1 MSTASSS
8 DFEALRGLRIG
19 CVRYLN
25 SRPLI
30 EPYDGP
36 VVLDHP
42 SVLAAALERG
52 ELDVALVPVYEA
64 LRMQKGWAVEG
75 ACIASLGTVWS
86 VIMAYQGELENV
98 REVVLSPASRT
109 SVNFCKMYFAE
120 WGGHIPEYLPEPA
133 PAGVARVIIGDQAI
147 AFRAMHSGEW
157 KILDFGEEWLRR
169 TGLPFVFAVWLI
181 RPEVK
186 DPERVA
192 DAFREIARRGQ
203 LQLQMEQIIASH
215 REHHAEFVRRYLTKY
230 IRFDLGADEKR
241 GIEQFR
247 NLLCKHALLPP
258 GTDALKFL

>member
-1 MSTASSS
+1 MTHSST
-8 DFEALRGLRIG
+8 DFAALRGLRIG

-42 SVLAAALERG
+42 SALAAALERG

-64 LRMQKGWAVEG
+64 LRMPECRAVEG
-75 ACIASLGTVWS
+75 VSISALGPVWS
-86 VIMAYQGELENV
+86 VILAYQGALDAV
-98 REVVLSPASRT
+98 RQVALDPASRT
-109 SVNFCKMYFAE
+109 SVHLCKVLFAE
-120 WGGHIPEYLPEPA
+120 WGGGPIPEYLPEPA
-133 PAGVARVIIGDQAI
+133 PPGAARVLIGNQAI
-147 AFRAMHSGEW
+147 AFREKHEGEW
-157 KILDFGEEWLRR
+157 KILDFGEEWTRR

-186 DPERVA
+186 EPERVA

-203 LQLQMEQIIASH
+203 LQMEEIIARQ
-215 REHHAEFVRRYLTKY
+215 REHPAEFVRRYLTEF
-230 IRFDLGADEKR
+230 IRFGLGVGEKR

-247 NLLCKHALLPP
+247 TLLCKHALLPP
-258 GTDALKFL
+258 GTGALKFV